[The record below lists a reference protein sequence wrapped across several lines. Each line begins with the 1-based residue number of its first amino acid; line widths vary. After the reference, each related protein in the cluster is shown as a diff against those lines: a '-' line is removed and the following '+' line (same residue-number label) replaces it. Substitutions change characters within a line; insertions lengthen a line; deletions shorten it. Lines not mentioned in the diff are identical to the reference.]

1 MSAFAATAA
10 LAGSVAAAIAL
21 APIAVADEPSLDGCR
36 GSSCSKPAAPPK
48 AFKPSPNRNA
58 AASVPQGWKN
68 DAQWARPGSN
78 PFGKGPKPPM
88 VALD

>member
-21 APIAVADEPSLDGCR
+21 APS
-36 GSSCSKPAAPPK
+36 
-48 AFKPSPNRNA
+48 PSPMSRRWTDAGVRRARSQPPAEGLQALTEPERRGQCA
-58 AASVPQGWKN
+58 AGWKN